1 MISREEPLWC
11 DDERRNAVIAAP
23 AHPLNGIDFV
33 EYVRDTAFPDTD
45 PRRHRVEVTFLKPP
59 PAALIGAPGSFSI
72 EGGIRII
79 GVTPVD
85 VIATADSDRL
95 AVLVD
100 REGDLST
107 YWLHVD
113 HPQIDD
119 ERSEAGFGFKAGCPT
134 EFDCRPRHDCEPQV
148 FIEPALDYLAKD
160 YQSFRRL
167 LMDLAPQLN
176 PDFTE
181 TNAADLT
188 VSLIEL
194 FAYAGDYMSYY
205 QDWAATEAFFD
216 SCRDRIS
223 AARHTSLIDYR
234 MHQGRNAHGF
244 IQFDGARGA
253 NGTVLAGTKLLTRVT
268 QPLRGQSAPPPLNI
282 AVGTAD
288 FDTDPALSRT
298 TIFETT
304 APVRVI
310 GARNS
315 LRIHD
320 WGDAACCLAKGAR
333 EAWLYA
339 VRDAAGGNLTAL
351 RPDFLPGEYLLFEE
365 VLGPSTGLAADADPR
380 HRQVV
385 RIEFVEDATDAVF
398 HATLTGGQ
406 LTPAGAGDPTLPLL
420 HVRWREVDATT
431 MPFCLSARPDDN
443 QEVIPLVTI
452 ARGNVAPIDHGR
464 TVIRELPTLLAPLGT
479 FPSVE
484 PGTGRWPIDIQPL
497 ADGPLTFQTTPVDPT
512 YIEDGRLATG
522 RHDLDKP
529 ASAAMPAISVSYGW
543 DSGTPELFR
552 PVRTLIGSESSDP
565 HFVAEAGNGGITRL
579 RFGDD
584 QYGRRVGTPISAR
597 ARYRIGNGRTGN
609 IGAGALFHV
618 VEPDAADLTDPA
630 NPSAGA
636 LPFPVIESI
645 RQPLPA
651 RGGTDPETIEE
662 ARQLAP
668 EAFRAETFRAVT
680 EQDYEAAAM
689 KLGGVAA
696 AKARFVWTGSWH
708 TVFVALHPS
717 DPAQLDRLPGGGAL
731 LKPGFAARARAWLNR
746 YRLAGY
752 DLAVRAAIYVP
763 IEMEIRLCIAR
774 GHFAGEVLEAVSEAL
789 SNRRLPGGRTGFFHP
804 SNFSFGSPVY
814 SSRIYAL
821 LQAIDGVESATIHVM
836 KRYWDV
842 PNGELERG
850 MVPMGPDEVARLD
863 NDRNQPEFGVL
874 RLSAVGGL

>member
-11 DDERRNAVIAAP
+11 DDEQRNAVLASP

-33 EYVRDTAFPDTD
+33 EYVRDTSFPEPD
-45 PRRHRVEVTFLKPP
+45 PRRHRIEVTFLKTPP
-59 PAALIGAPGSFSI
+59 PALIGAPASFSI
-72 EGGIRII
+72 EGGIRIV
-79 GVTPVD
+79 GVTVVD
-85 VIATADSDRL
+85 VVITPDPARL

-113 HPQIDD
+113 HPQIDE
-119 ERSEAGFGFKAGCPT
+119 ERSEAAFSFKAGCPT
-134 EFDCRPRHDCEPQV
+134 EFDCRPRHDCEPQD
-148 FIEPALDYLAKD
+148 FAEPALDYLAKD

-167 LMDLAPQLN
+167 MMDLAPQLN

-181 TNAADLT
+181 RNAADLT

-216 SCRDRIS
+216 TCRDRIS

-244 IQFDGARGA
+244 VQFDAAEGVSGII
-253 NGTVLAGTKLLTRVT
+253 LAGTKLLTRVS
-268 QPLRGQSAPPPLNI
+268 QPLRGQPTPPGLVVPAGI
-282 AVGTAD
+282 AD
-288 FDTDPALSRT
+288 FDSDPALART
-298 TIFETT
+298 TVFETA

-310 GARNS
+310 ADRNA

-339 VRDAAGGNLTAL
+339 VRPAPGGDLLAI
-351 RPDFLPGEYLLFEE
+351 RPDFTSGEYLLIEE
-365 VLGPSTGLAADADPR
+365 VLGPATGLAADADPR

-385 RIEFVEDATDAVF
+385 RIEFTESTTDPVF
-398 HATLTGGQ
+398 RETLVGGL
-406 LTPAGAGDPTLPLL
+406 LTPIGAGDPPLPLL
-420 HVRWREVDATT
+420 HVRWREADATT
-431 MPFCLSARPDDN
+431 MPFCLSAQHRDTG
-443 QEVIPLVTI
+443 QLIPLVTI
-452 ARGNVAPIDHGR
+452 ARGNLAPADHGR
-464 TVIRELPTLLAPLGT
+464 TVIRDLPTPLAPLGT
-479 FPSVE
+479 LPAVE
-484 PGTGRWPIDIQPL
+484 PGTGRWPIDMQPL
-497 ADGPLTFQTTPVDPT
+497 ADGPLTFQTMPTDPR
-512 YIEDGRLATG
+512 YAPDGRLATG
-522 RHDLDKP
+522 RHDLETP
-529 ASAAMPAISVSYGW
+529 ASAAMPAITVEYGW
-543 DSGTPELFR
+543 DGASPELFR
-552 PVRTLIGSESSDP
+552 PVRSLIGSDP
-565 HFVAEAGNGGITRL
+565 FDAHFVAEIGNGGSARL

-584 QYGRRVGTPISAR
+584 QYGRRVGQPVSAHT
-597 ARYRIGNGRTGN
+597 RYRIGNGRVGN
-609 IGAGALFHV
+609 IGAGSLIHL
-618 VEPDAADLTDPA
+618 VEPDAADLVDPA
-630 NPSAGA
+630 NPGGGA
-636 LPFPVIESI
+636 VPFPALQAI

-651 RGGTDPETIEE
+651 KGGVDPETIEE

-668 EAFRAETFRAVT
+668 EAFRAVTFRAVT
-680 EQDYEAAAM
+680 ERDYEAAAM

-696 AKARFVWTGSWH
+696 AKTHFVWTGSWH
-708 TVFVALHPS
+708 TVFVALHPA
-717 DPAQLDRLPGGGAL
+717 DPALLDRMPGGGAL
-731 LKPGFAARARAWLNR
+731 LKPGFAAKAGAWLNR

-752 DLAVRAAIYVP
+752 DLAVRAAVYVP
-763 IEMEIRLCIAR
+763 IELEIRLCIAR
-774 GHFAGEVLEAVSEAL
+774 GYFQGEVLEAVSDAL
-789 SNRRLPGGRTGFFHP
+789 SNRRLPGGQTGFFHP
-804 SNFSFGSPVY
+804 TDFSFGSAVY

-821 LQAIDGVESATIHVM
+821 LQNIDGVESATIHVM

-850 MVPMGPDEVARLD
+850 LVPMGPDEIARLD